1 MMSETTS
8 FNSAH
13 TEDKPVSP
21 TPSSSR
27 VRVGSPLYSDSFRA
41 APGRVLYIRT
51 LCAGCFAIA
60 LIIFGVFS
68 IYWGALWQVP
78 AHPLSGLVIDADGG
92 AIGGTVSS
100 ALLNFTA
107 KGGKIRW
114 DIWDSDGS
122 DASELVRQERTWVVV
137 RGELFA
143 SGALASTGIDECF
156 AVNANASWTL
166 EHASAGYDPAT
177 AVTVYASEARNENA
191 FRTFIRPMT
200 EQALLS
206 VGDAF
211 AEAHLGELSSA
222 KTMELA
228 ISAPQALLRPISYSI
243 VNLAPFDIPVAA
255 AVDFVGLIF
264 LLILSFFIVMI
275 GASARESSGLEKRLT
290 TSSLIKMRLSSVFSS
305 YFVISLFYSLL
316 SLAFQVD
323 FTRTFGRSGFLIFW
337 MLSYTG
343 MLSVGL
349 LLEAMVTLLTPR
361 FLPFFLIT
369 WVIVNVAVASLP
381 LDILPHFFKYGY
393 AMPFYNIS
401 AAVRTLLFG
410 TKNQLGQHFGI
421 LLGWTGFS
429 IVLLILLQWQQRR
442 SIIRRSAYEFD

>member
-1 MMSETTS
+1 MSETTS

-13 TEDKPVSP
+13 AEDKPMSP

-27 VRVGSPLYSDSFRA
+27 VP
-41 APGRVLYIRT
+41 PGRILYIRT

-68 IYWGALWQVP
+68 LYWGALWRVP
-78 AHPLSGLVIDADGG
+78 AHSLGGLVIDADGG
-92 AIGGTVSS
+92 PIGSTVSS

-114 DIWDSDGS
+114 ALWDSDGS
-122 DASELVRQERTWVVV
+122 DASELVRQEHTWVVV
-137 RGELFA
+137 R
-143 SGALASTGIDECF
+143 
-156 AVNANASWTL
+156 VNVNASWTL

-177 AVTVYASEARNENA
+177 AITVYASEARNENA

-200 EQALLS
+200 EQVLLS

-228 ISAPQALLRPISYSI
+228 ISAPQALLRPISYRI

-275 GASARESSGLEKRLT
+275 GASARELSGLEKRLT
-290 TSSLIKMRLSSVFSS
+290 TSSLIKMRLASVFSA

-323 FTRTFGRSGFLIFW
+323 FTRTFGRSGFLVFW

-349 LLEAMVTLLTPR
+349 LLEAMITLLTPR

-369 WVIVNVAVASLP
+369 WVIVNVAVATQP

-401 AAVRTLLFG
+401 AAVRTILFG
-410 TKNQLGQHFGI
+410 TKNQLGLHFGI
-421 LLGWTGFS
+421 LIAWTGLS
-429 IVLLILLQWQQRR
+429 IVLLTLLQWRQRR
-442 SIIRRSAYEFD
+442 SILRRSAFEFD